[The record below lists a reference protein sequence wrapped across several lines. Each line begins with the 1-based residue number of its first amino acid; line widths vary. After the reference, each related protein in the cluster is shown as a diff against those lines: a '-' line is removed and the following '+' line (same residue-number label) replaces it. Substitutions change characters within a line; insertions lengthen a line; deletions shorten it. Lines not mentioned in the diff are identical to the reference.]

1 MAGCSSPKNQME
13 FLPFER
19 EATLMAEKI
28 YMENVT
34 APDFILLKNNFL
46 FVSSSRSDSMLS
58 QYSLPN
64 MKLLYQGGIK
74 GQAEN
79 EFALFPMFCRCF
91 TDDLYIWGNTPLS
104 IKCFSV
110 DETGKLSLQK
120 KYAMPYYE
128 SFNQMHIFHDSILV
142 YSAIPNDFA
151 IKKIN
156 LNRGEEIGKIEFE
169 TEDHKETFFY
179 RERGIMTASENYIVY
194 AYFYK
199 KQIDI
204 YDIETMNLYKRLKDK
219 EEEPIVRVGDFE
231 GNTHYYVNVLAG
243 KERIYALCRE
253 KDDYVLEVFDY
264 EGTTLIKYKFD
275 IVPFLF
281 DVDEQNGILYG
292 YNEEWEDYFLR
303 YRLS

>member
-1 MAGCSSPKNQME
+1 ME

-64 MKLLYQGGIK
+64 MKLLYQGVLRDK
-74 GQAEN
+74 QKMSL
-79 EFALFPMFCRCF
+79 LFFRCF
-91 TDDLYIWGNTPLS
+91 AAVLRMIYIFGGNTPLS

-156 LNRGEEIGKIEFE
+156 LNRGEEIGK
-169 TEDHKETFFY
+169 
-179 RERGIMTASENYIVY
+179 N
-194 AYFYK
+194 
-199 KQIDI
+199 
-204 YDIETMNLYKRLKDK
+204 
-219 EEEPIVRVGDFE
+219 
-231 GNTHYYVNVLAG
+231 
-243 KERIYALCRE
+243 
-253 KDDYVLEVFDY
+253 
-264 EGTTLIKYKFD
+264 
-275 IVPFLF
+275 
-281 DVDEQNGILYG
+281 
-292 YNEEWEDYFLR
+292 
-303 YRLS
+303 